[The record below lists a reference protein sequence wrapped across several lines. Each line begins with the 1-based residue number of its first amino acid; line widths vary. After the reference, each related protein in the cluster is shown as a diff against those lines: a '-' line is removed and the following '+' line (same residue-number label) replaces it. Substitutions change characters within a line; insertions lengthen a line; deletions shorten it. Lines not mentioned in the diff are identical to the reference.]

1 MTNIILVVVVML
13 VMVSVCYLLSGTS
26 IVAGTIFER
35 KKPVEKRIMPVEK
48 K

>member
-1 MTNIILVVVVML
+1 MTNIIIVVVVML
-13 VMVSVCYLLSGTS
+13 VMISACYLLAGTS

-35 KKPVEKRIMPVEK
+35 KKPVGK